1 MQKQRT
7 QLPKRNRKVQQIK
20 IPEYIQKP
28 QEANAALIYPM
39 AQLLKAAA
47 ATGAT
52 AWAASKV
59 NPETTKSIV
68 DKVASYV
75 QAAPVAIYNTYRT
88 LTKPT
93 GQGRVNNTAV
103 QSGQTVVNDA
113 TAVQRPT
120 IAYTR
125 PHSANVTA
133 AGMLMAKKNKGR
145 KKNNRAAQQQT
156 AIQTQTAP
164 VDSATTTPIVT
175 PATAPVQPEQNP
187 EDKKP
192 EEKKQE
198 EETQQGEQTTQ
209 QKPELPKKGRW
220 QRAREWAGNKIAGN
234 TKPTAETPKDP
245 EQWSTFT
252 KLLLEN
258 QANNFGRILG
268 TGYGVRNA
276 LRLGG
281 AGYWIYNQ
289 INDSTNTNSINPQVK
304 QYQDSIDIYKKK
316 YEFEDLQN
324 SRNNT
329 QRGDTAVVNQ
339 KPTSNVEVATP
350 TTTQNLGNP
359 YRGTLH

>member
-7 QLPKRNRKVQQIK
+7 QLPKRNRKIQQIK
-20 IPEYIQKP
+20 IPEYMQKP

-39 AQLLKAAA
+39 AQLLRAAA

-59 NPETTKSIV
+59 NPETTKSVV
-68 DKVASYV
+68 DKAASYV

-93 GQGRVNNTAV
+93 GQGRVNNTAI

-125 PHSANVTA
+125 PHSTAIKMSDIGVLLNRDKKVNTDTKPVGSEQTATA
-133 AGMLMAKKNKGR
+133 ATS
-145 KKNNRAAQQQT
+145 T
-156 AIQTQTAP
+156 A
-164 VDSATTTPIVT
+164 SA
-175 PATAPVQPEQNP
+175 QPEQNP

-198 EETQQGEQTTQ
+198 EGTQQGEQTTQ

-234 TKPTAETPKDP
+234 TKPTTEAAAKTP
-245 EQWSTFT
+245 
-252 KLLLEN
+252 EN
-258 QANNFGRILG
+258 PTGIWNWIKNNPKKSGLIVTSPITLDIAGNTIADYISPTQRDWNWKATNTVLSIPKGIIKSFGGFYIG
-268 TGYGVRNA
+268 KPAPN
-276 LRLGG
+276 
-281 AGYWIYNQ
+281 IQNNQ
-289 INDSTNTNSINPQVK
+289 QDSTNTQK
-304 QYQDSIDIYKKK
+304 
-316 YEFEDLQN
+316 
-324 SRNNT
+324 
-329 QRGDTAVVNQ
+329 GDTAVINQ
-339 KPTSNVEVATP
+339 KPNSNVEVTSP
-350 TTTQNLGNP
+350 TKTQNLGNSM
-359 YRGTLH
+359 RGTLH